1 MDILKSKEVKAQGS
15 QLAPHFR
22 GTAEEPGDTM
32 RKSQEL
38 RSGSWES
45 LIMSGLGS
53 FNKDFGFYS
62 ESYERTRKS
71 FEPREDGIT
80 LVAALRI
87 NHKDVRA
94 RKERY
99 KI

>member
-1 MDILKSKEVKAQGS
+1 
-15 QLAPHFR
+15 
-22 GTAEEPGDTM
+22 
-32 RKSQEL
+32 
-38 RSGSWES
+38 
-45 LIMSGLGS
+45 MSGLGS

>member
-1 MDILKSKEVKAQGS
+1 
-15 QLAPHFR
+15 
-22 GTAEEPGDTM
+22 
-32 RKSQEL
+32 
-38 RSGSWES
+38 
-45 LIMSGLGS
+45 MSGLGS
-53 FNKDFGFYS
+53 LNKDLGFYS
-62 ESYERTRKS
+62 ESYERTQKS